1 MDNGIIPRHVGIIMD
16 GNGRWANIR
25 GLPRVE
31 GHRQGVRRSK
41 DVINASFDI
50 GVKVL
55 TLYAFSIENWRRPE
69 TEVLTLMDLL
79 DLYLKTEID
88 DLMSKGIV
96 FKVIGNREKLPSE
109 IQFLIK
115 NAEFLTSF
123 NTGMTLSMAISYG
136 GRDEIVRTVRRLA
149 RSGVDLRDL
158 DESTFESNLDTKGM
172 LPVDLIIRTGGEQR
186 ISNFLI
192 WQSAYAEL
200 YFTDTLWPDF
210 TQDEFFSAIHNYKQ
224 RERRFG
230 SVPQKVS
237 L

>member
-1 MDNGIIPRHVGIIMD
+1 MDNGIIPKHVGVIMD

-41 DVINASFDI
+41 DVINAGVDI
-50 GVKVL
+50 GIKAL

-79 DLYLKTEID
+79 DLYLRTEID
-88 DLMSKGIV
+88 DLMSKGIA
-96 FKVIGNREKLPSE
+96 FKVIGDREKLPSE

-123 NTGMTLSMAISYG
+123 NTEMILSMAISYG
-136 GRDEIVRTVRRLA
+136 GRDEIVRTVKKLA
-149 RSGVDLRDL
+149 QSGVDLRNV
-158 DESTFESNLDTKGM
+158 DESVFESGLDTSGM
-172 LPVDLIIRTGGEQR
+172 LPVDLIIRTGGEKR

-230 SVPQKVS
+230 TVPRKVS

>member
-1 MDNGIIPRHVGIIMD
+1 MDNVIIPKHVGIIMD

-41 DVINASFDI
+41 DVINASVDI
-50 GVKVL
+50 GIKAL
-55 TLYAFSIENWRRPE
+55 TLYAFSIENWRRPQ

-79 DLYLKTEID
+79 EMYLKTEID
-88 DLMSKGIV
+88 DLMSKGIA
-96 FKVIGNREKLPSE
+96 FKVIGNREKLPPE
-109 IQFLIK
+109 IQFLIR
-115 NAEFLTSF
+115 NAEFLTSL
-123 NTGMTLSMAISYG
+123 NTSMVLSMAISYG
-136 GRDEIVRTVRRLA
+136 GRDEIVRTVRKLA
-149 RSGVDLRDL
+149 NSGVDLRNA
-158 DESTFESNLDTKGM
+158 DESVLESNLDTRDM
-172 LPVDLIIRTGGEQR
+172 LPVDLIIRTGGEKR

-200 YFTDTLWPDF
+200 YFSDTLWPDF

-230 SVPQKVS
+230 AVPQKVS